1 MRSAVVPLV
10 DAAQLV
16 TLKYV
21 LLSVMLNFSHISSV
35 QRAVMTFV
43 KEAISRLAFSL
54 NPEYFQWYRI
64 DNLPR
69 NTATI

>member
-21 LLSVMLNFSHISSV
+21 FLSVMLNFSHISSV

-54 NPEYFQWYRI
+54 NPEYFQ
-64 DNLPR
+64 
-69 NTATI
+69 